1 MIDFSTWCFIFYLFD
16 KIVLH
21 FNASHLSVINHNF
34 KINVKTLFFLH
45 RKSKAKL
52 RNQYQYPD
60 TQKGDV
66 DAFSREPFV
75 VHFQAPKT
83 GKNKQGKL
91 RC

>member
-1 MIDFSTWCFIFYLFD
+1 MSCITLINTNVFLITIIGFGN
-16 KIVLH
+16 VLQD
-21 FNASHLSVINHNF
+21 NF
-34 KINVKTLFFLH
+34 PLFFLH

-52 RNQYQYPD
+52 RNHYQYPD

-91 RC
+91 RW